1 MKFREVNSMSYM
13 SDWIYSEDDLQDEI
27 EKEKERIRNEIK
39 QSIENGVIK
48 IECGTERLF
57 EILN

>member
-1 MKFREVNSMSYM
+1 MSCM
-13 SDWIYSEDDLQDEI
+13 TEWIYSDEDLEDEI
-27 EKEKERIRNEIK
+27 KKEKERIRSELM

>member
-1 MKFREVNSMSYM
+1 MSYM
-13 SDWIYSEDDLQDEI
+13 SDWIYSEEDLQDEI

-48 IECGTERLF
+48 IACGSEKLF